1 MSDHD
6 PAIELHTDG
15 VRTPAIVGI
24 ADADLRDGEVAE
36 PTTPLRMQAQLAA
49 AAAADAGI
57 EVAEIDAVLTTGSW
71 SPGGVGAMPS
81 LALSEYLGI
90 TPRFVDST
98 NIGGASFEAHV
109 AHASMAIAAGACDV
123 ALVSYA
129 SLQRS
134 QRSRTLGGTGGGE
147 LMTQFEEPWGLPT
160 PVGSYALA
168 AMRHM
173 HEFGTTS
180 EQLAAIAVAARA
192 WAAANP
198 HATKRDPLTV
208 DDVLASPMIAEP
220 LHRLDCCLVTDGG
233 GAVILTAAEDAP
245 PAARPVDVVGYG
257 ESVSHLTIQ
266 SMRDLTRTAV
276 GPAGRAA
283 FAMAGLAPDDVD
295 VAELYDSF
303 TITVLLQLEDL
314 GLCERGAAGEFV
326 ASGAIEPG
334 GSLALNTN
342 GGGLSYAHPGMYGI
356 FLIIEAVR
364 QLRGEA
370 VGIQVADPRTALV
383 SGVGGRLSSASAL
396 LLHREEA

>member
-1 MSDHD
+1 MQA
-6 PAIELHTDG
+6 PTLHEG
-15 VRTPAIVGI
+15 GARTPAVVGI
-24 ADADLRDGEVAE
+24 ADAELRDGVVAS
-36 PTTPLRMQAQLAA
+36 PTTPLRMQAELAVAA
-49 AAAADAGI
+49 ARDAGI
-57 EVAEIDAVLTTGSW
+57 DVGDIDGILTAGSW
-71 SPGGVGAMPS
+71 SPTGAGAMPS

-98 NIGGASFEAHV
+98 NIGGSSFEAHV
-109 AHASMAIAAGACDV
+109 AHAAMAIAAGSCDV

-134 QRSRTLGGTGGGE
+134 QRSRSLAGTGGGE
-147 LMTQFEEPWGLPT
+147 LMTQFEEPWGIPT

-173 HEFGTTS
+173 YEYGTTS
-180 EQLAAIAVAARA
+180 EQLAHIAVAARQ
-192 WAAANP
+192 WAGANP
-198 HATKRDPLTV
+198 AATMRAELSV
-208 DDVLASPMIAEP
+208 DDVLASPMISEP

-233 GAVILTAAEDAP
+233 GAVIVTAADDAP
-245 PAARPVDVVGYG
+245 HGARPVQVVGYG
-257 ESVSHLTIQ
+257 ESVSHLTIA

-283 FAMAGLAPDDVD
+283 FSMAGLGCDDVD

-303 TITVLLQLEDL
+303 TITVLLELEDL
-314 GLCERGAAGEFV
+314 GFCARGEAGEFV
-326 ASGAIEPG
+326 ASGAINPG
-334 GSLALNTN
+334 GSLPLNTN

-370 VGIQVADPRTALV
+370 VGLQVPDASTAFV
-383 SGVGGRLSSASAL
+383 SGVGGRLSSAASL
-396 LLHREEA
+396 VLHRPDEEARP